1 MLSWHQ
7 QFSSFGSKRGLTL
20 PSRGR
25 PTSGFAS
32 CRPPLMSNVRPPERE
47 CNASPSK
54 ESWRI
59 CESHRCRSHARGHS
73 RQAAL
78 PCRAAVRY
86 GRSGLAPA
94 ANRCARSKFS
104 AVHPA
109 QRAVHRQAVA
119 SKPLARLGA
128 RCAGEYL
135 RRGAEVGGAPTNRQ
149 RSPQGS
155 ARPCPGSAV
164 AEAQARGH
172 QALAHG
178 NLQRRP
184 CAFGWRSRTLEAM
197 NTKVSRSLSSKA
209 RTPSEWPNPS
219 IEGTSNI
226 WLRQLS
232 AAPHVKR

>member
-1 MLSWHQ
+1 
-7 QFSSFGSKRGLTL
+7 
-20 PSRGR
+20 
-25 PTSGFAS
+25 
-32 CRPPLMSNVRPPERE
+32 MSNVRPPERE

-59 CESHRCRSHARGHS
+59 CESHRCRSHAQGHS

-78 PCRAAVRY
+78 SCRAAVRY
-86 GRSGLAPA
+86 GRSVLAPA
-94 ANRCARSKFS
+94 ANRGARSKFP
-104 AVHPA
+104 ALHPA
-109 QRAVHRQAVA
+109 QRAVRRQAVA
-119 SKPLARLGA
+119 SEPLARLGA

-135 RRGAEVGGAPTNRQ
+135 QRGAVGGAPTNRE
-149 RSPQGS
+149 RGPQGS
-155 ARPCPGSAV
+155 VRPCPGSV
-164 AEAQARGH
+164 LSEVRARGH

-197 NTKVSRSLSSKA
+197 NTKASRSFSSKA
-209 RTPSEWPNPS
+209 CTPSEWPNPS

-226 WLRQLS
+226 RLRRLL